1 MSESRS
7 IPVVWRDDFES
18 SHQHAIDPRFKVP
31 SGADL
36 KSLCD
41 RYEFPGRAVEVLME
55 SRHTWDDPMIE
66 RLGSHFQWLVRERYR
81 PSTFMEL
88 GYPPPPSSC
97 PLFYAY
103 SLIGMMDPVA
113 RDQAAL
119 GLDPA
124 ITRATF
130 ADIGQQ
136 VTLHDRIRDAAP
148 FTLGWWLT
156 HHLSGHLFRIG
167 RLQFQR
173 SILGTVHGL
182 ELEGQHFL
190 DVHIPEDGRLDPV
203 ECDRSFADAAEFA
216 SRHFPE
222 DDARWFG
229 CTSWL
234 LDPVLG
240 DLLPHESNL
249 LQFQRRFRMVDIDHT
264 EPSRVFEFVFDRPD
278 LDESAAPDLD
288 ALVGSSTL
296 RRGIIDLYR
305 SGGRVRSTTGMKNN
319 SRQMSGSRIST

>member
-1 MSESRS
+1 
-7 IPVVWRDDFES
+7 
-18 SHQHAIDPRFKVP
+18 
-31 SGADL
+31 
-36 KSLCD
+36 
-41 RYEFPGRAVEVLME
+41 ME
-55 SRHTWDDPMIE
+55 SRPTWNDPAVE
-66 RLGSHFQWLVRERYR
+66 RLGAHFQWLVRERYQ
-81 PSTFMEL
+81 PSAFMNL
-88 GYPPPPSSC
+88 GYPSPPPSC

-113 RDQAAL
+113 ADQAAA

-124 ITRATF
+124 ITRATL

-136 VTLHDRIRDAAP
+136 VALHDRIRGGAP

-173 SILGTVHGL
+173 SILGALHGRD
-182 ELEGQHFL
+182 LEGQRFL
-190 DVHIPEDGRLDPV
+190 DVHIPEGGPLDP
-203 ECDRSFADAAEFA
+203 EDCDRSFADAAEFA
-216 SRHFPE
+216 SKHFPG

-234 LDPVLG
+234 LDPVLS

-249 LQFQRRFRMVDIDHT
+249 LRFQRRFQIVDIDDA
-264 EPSRVFEFVFDRPD
+264 EPSRVFEFVFERPD
-278 LDESAAPDLD
+278 LDETADPDLD

-305 SGGRVRSTTGMKNN
+305 SGGRIRSVTGLKSNSPQVRRSW
-319 SRQMSGSRIST
+319 IST